1 MWSVYW
7 SWARCYNHN
16 VLNHCGIPQLGLQC
30 RSTHPPRV
38 SVPFH
43 TLEGASRTGR
53 QFPLP
58 PFLPS
63 LPSCLIAIAGTLV
76 VIFITSNL
84 TIALFFQLIFFKS
97 LATLIQLTRGHQIY
111 FYEISLNLCLFFIYI
126 YSNAFSKGS
135 ALPTMPAFY
144 PGIQVSLERRLT
156 LVSPR
161 GLVAE
166 PYFQLVLCLPCL
178 NSLSCSSLSLLL
190 CTCHCSVWK
199 PTVSLSPKSF
209 KA

>member
-111 FYEISLNLCLFFIYI
+111 FYEISLNLCLFFFYIYI
-126 YSNAFSKGS
+126 QMLLVKALHYLQCQPFILVFKCPLKGDWPWYHPEV
-135 ALPTMPAFY
+135 LWLNPT
-144 PGIQVSLERRLT
+144 
-156 LVSPR
+156 
-161 GLVAE
+161 
-166 PYFQLVLCLPCL
+166 
-178 NSLSCSSLSLLL
+178 SS
-190 CTCHCSVWK
+190 
-199 PTVSLSPKSF
+199 
-209 KA
+209 